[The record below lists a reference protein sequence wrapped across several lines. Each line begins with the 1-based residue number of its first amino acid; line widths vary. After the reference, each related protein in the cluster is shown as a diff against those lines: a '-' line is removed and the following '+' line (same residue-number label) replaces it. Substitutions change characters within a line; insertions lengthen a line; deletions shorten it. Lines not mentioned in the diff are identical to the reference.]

1 MGFAAGFFLN
11 RCSLEELCFDFQLLV
26 FLRKVHTNTFLRRA
40 LRITV
45 LRVDCFTVISLWGFL
60 LSVDF
65 SFFKFVFT
73 AAVCVT
79 PKT

>member
-11 RCSLEELCFDFQLLV
+11 PYSAGELHFDFQLLV
-26 FLRKVHTNTFLRRA
+26 FLRRVHTDTFLRRA

-45 LRVDCFTVISLWGFL
+45 LHIDCFTVISFWDFL
-60 LSVDF
+60 ICL

-73 AAVCVT
+73 AAMYVT